1 MQPKAKGS
9 FKDCH
14 ACADIK
20 IKNEGFYYGKNLED
34 INKITIILN
43 K

>member
-1 MQPKAKGS
+1 MWPKAKRP

-14 ACADIK
+14 ACADTK
-20 IKNEGFYYGKNLED
+20 IKNGGFYYGKNLEH